1 MEIQSISLA
10 HFRNYEGGEVRF
22 SPKCNLLFGENAQG
36 KTNLLEACAYLS
48 GAKSHRTR
56 GDKDLIQFGHHS
68 AEIKASVR
76 SRDRDFSM
84 ELTLFRQGRRRIVI
98 NGVKQKTTASLSDV
112 LRTVLFSPE
121 DLSLIWAGA
130 AARRRFLDQC
140 LCQLRPRYREAL
152 AQYSRLYEHKTRIL
166 RDWDQK
172 KSLLSLLDT
181 FANDMARYGAVLIS
195 YRAKYL
201 RKMQELFSFYHG
213 ACSGGAEQPGLLYE
227 TVSTVEDP
235 HAPTEQIY
243 QWLLTHQSSHRQAEL
258 AAGSCLSGPHKDDF
272 TVSLK
277 GQPLKSFGSQGQ
289 VRTAALSLKLAE
301 REMHFL
307 DRGEYPVLFLD
318 DVMSELDEKR
328 QSFVLHQITK
338 GQVFIT
344 CCQTTPFL
352 HRFRGAQYQI
362 EQGTIRRADVS

>member
-195 YRAKYL
+195 YRAKVSAENAGAVFL
-201 RKMQELFSFYHG
+201 FTMAPVPGARSSRGFCMKPFPPWRIHTRPQSKFISGFWPIKAATGRRSWRREAACPAPIKMIL
-213 ACSGGAEQPGLLYE
+213 P
-227 TVSTVEDP
+227 
-235 HAPTEQIY
+235 
-243 QWLLTHQSSHRQAEL
+243 
-258 AAGSCLSGPHKDDF
+258 CLS
-272 TVSLK
+272 K
-277 GQPLKSFGSQGQ
+277 GS
-289 VRTAALSLKLAE
+289 R
-301 REMHFL
+301 
-307 DRGEYPVLFLD
+307 
-318 DVMSELDEKR
+318 
-328 QSFVLHQITK
+328 
-338 GQVFIT
+338 
-344 CCQTTPFL
+344 
-352 HRFRGAQYQI
+352 
-362 EQGTIRRADVS
+362 